1 MPSLICRGGASPRL
15 CSVSTPPFSPVVF
28 PPASTWSVLSLHAA
42 TAVLRMGW
50 RGGGGGGG
58 RTSCTELKPPTING
72 IARPRPFVCCCVHRP
87 TAVPPH
93 PRSPSQPRRA
103 VGAGSGDANDAN
115 GQSCDGAPRSGGN
128 GPPWSYDD
136 TAVPQR
142 RQRQRLCHRRPSIT
156 ASAATLSVGR
166 HFSPRP
172 SPPSPPSALAAPT

>member
-58 RTSCTELKPPTING
+58 RTSCTELKPPPING

-128 GPPWSYDD
+128 GPPWSYG
-136 TAVPQR
+136 R
-142 RQRQRLCHRRPSIT
+142 RHGGAAA
-156 ASAATLSVGR
+156 ASAAAAVS
-166 HFSPRP
+166 
-172 SPPSPPSALAAPT
+172 SPPFHNSLRRDALRRAAFQSSPEPTIALPIKVM